1 MSQCSCGAPPLNLGK
16 ENEDK
21 NSKIFQKEEKKEI
34 PKPSNSIPQL
44 NKNNLNQ
51 VFKESKIMKNNR
63 NNDEKKR
70 FNNKYQKRFKKNN
83 NYLFFLIILL
93 CLLFYII
100 KE

>member
-21 NSKIFQKEEKKEI
+21 SSNIFQKEEKKEI
-34 PKPSNSIPQL
+34 PKPSNSIAQL

-51 VFKESKIMKNNR
+51 VFKENKMIKNNR
-63 NNDEKKR
+63 FKDGKKQINNQYNKK
-70 FNNKYQKRFKKNN
+70 FQKNN
-83 NYLFFLIILL
+83 NYLFFLIILI
-93 CLLFYII
+93 CLLLYII

>member
-21 NSKIFQKEEKKEI
+21 SSNIFQKEEKKEI
-34 PKPSNSIPQL
+34 PKPSNSFPQI

-51 VFKESKIMKNNR
+51 VFKETKMMKNNR
-63 NNDEKKR
+63 INDEKKR
-70 FNNKYQKRFKKNN
+70 FNNQYQKQFKKNN